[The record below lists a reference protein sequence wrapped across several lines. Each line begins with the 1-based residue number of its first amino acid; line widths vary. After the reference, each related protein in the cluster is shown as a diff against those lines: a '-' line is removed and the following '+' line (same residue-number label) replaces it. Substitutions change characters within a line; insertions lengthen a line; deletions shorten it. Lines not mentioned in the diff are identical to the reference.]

1 MNLEEKVEFE
11 QKEEAK
17 RIYKAFMQAT
27 KSNEIL
33 VVILK
38 AHLYMEQELICAL
51 TETILDEKVLSGTT
65 FRQKLDL
72 AHSIGIIDEIYGALG
87 KVNSIRNSYAHSI
100 GYVFDENIFE
110 DLLSTLTKSDKDDF
124 ISDYEEMKPLF
135 FDGTIP
141 ELNFKL
147 QVLLGNIWFAL
158 LSCRHFAKRGI
169 ELRLQ
174 EKDIETK
181 SKYISGGKSEESEKL

>member
-17 RIYKAFMQAT
+17 RIYKEFMKAT
-27 KSNEIL
+27 KSKEIL
-33 VVILK
+33 IVILK
-38 AHLYMEQELICAL
+38 AHLYMEQELIRAL
-51 TETILDEKVLSGTT
+51 TDTLLDEKILSGTT

-72 AHSIGIIDEIYGALG
+72 AHSIGIIDDIYGALG

-100 GYVFDENIFE
+100 GYSFDEKVFE
-110 DLLSTLTKSDKDDF
+110 DLLSTLTKSDKDDYL
-124 ISDYEEMKPLF
+124 SDYEEMRPIF
-135 FDGTIP
+135 FDGDIP

-158 LSCRHFAKRGI
+158 FSCRHFAKKGI
-169 ELRLQ
+169 EIRLQ
-174 EKDIETK
+174 EKELELKT
-181 SKYISGGKSEESEKL
+181 KYISEKSESL

>member
-11 QKEEAK
+11 RKEEAK
-17 RIYKAFMQAT
+17 RVYKAFMQAT

-33 VVILK
+33 IVILK
-38 AHLYMEQELICAL
+38 AHLYMEQELIRSL
-51 TETILDEKVLSGTT
+51 TDTLLDEKILSGTT

-72 AHSIGIIDEIYGALG
+72 AHSIGIVDDIYGALG
-87 KVNSIRNSYAHSI
+87 KVNSIRNSYAH
-100 GYVFDENIFE
+100 NIEYTFNEGVFE
-110 DLLSTLTKSDKDDF
+110 DLLSTLSKSDKDDF
-124 ISDYEEMKPLF
+124 LSDYEEIKPLF

-147 QVLLGNIWFAL
+147 QVLLGNIWFSL

-174 EKDIETK
+174 EKEIETK
-181 SKYISGGKSEESEKL
+181 SKYISGS

>member
-1 MNLEEKVEFE
+1 MSLEEKVEFE

-17 RIYKAFMQAT
+17 RIYKKFIKAT
-27 KSNEIL
+27 KSKEIL
-33 VVILK
+33 IVILK
-38 AHLYMEQELICAL
+38 AHLYMEQELIRAL
-51 TETILDEKVLSGTT
+51 TDTLLDEKILSGTT

-72 AHSIGIIDEIYGALG
+72 AHSIGIIDDIYGALG

-100 GYVFDENIFE
+100 EYSFDEKVFE

-124 ISDYEEMKPLF
+124 LSDYEEMKPIF
-135 FDGTIP
+135 FYGDIP

-158 LSCRHFAKRGI
+158 LSCRVFAKRGI
-169 ELRLQ
+169 ELRMQ
-174 EKDIETK
+174 EKEIQTK
-181 SKYISGGKSEESEKL
+181 SKYISCERSSGNESL